1 MYTKTAYVVTVWD
14 GPGELP
20 DLHTLVLNH
29 RKELAV
35 TAERKK
41 NMNVIKWQLVEG
53 SLLEARILNTFKTT
67 AEKQNQISR
76 VECRKLMEDGGSR
89 IDKQ

>member
-1 MYTKTAYVVTVWD
+1 M
-14 GPGELP
+14 
-20 DLHTLVLNH
+20 
-29 RKELAV
+29 
-35 TAERKK
+35 
-41 NMNVIKWQLVEG
+41 
-53 SLLEARILNTFKTT
+53 LEARILNTFKTT